1 MSTKALRDRLEQRL
15 ALLLEETKQRLGTE
29 ALPAPNLP
37 AIASAIEQRVETLV
51 SRLVEADLQ
60 RAVLDR
66 AELASG
72 WDLADAD
79 QEILTPADAELLKK
93 LVDTERDSE
102 PPTQPSHRYWPPNV
116 APAEVA
122 NALERTR
129 DPDAMEIATALRQGW
144 LSPANGDDV
153 LRAADSNGQATTEP
167 EPTSERSASAPRKG
181 GWIVRDQELPL
192 RGTKSGGLV
201 LQRLLKWPI
210 LDCARIVDI
219 MKRVQVDRLRPA
231 MAIDAGKEHHALMAA
246 MRDFPKD
253 PVAHR
258 GKTQKVPQLGDRIE
272 VLAPGE
278 GGLQL
283 TLPLEGVNLN
293 EAMVNTL
300 RMWRGWEGLKHWAAV
315 HRLLS
320 IEGSRAGRVRW
331 TLERHLDAIGAST
344 RARQDPTFR
353 ARVGHEVELLT
364 KLELAIYA
372 KDGSMRMRRALL
384 TPTAKFDRI
393 QGAEWALEGMELEIH
408 PMLYSGVRD
417 PESGELGAN
426 WFPQAAEL
434 PRLDHVKHPH
444 ALALGLIFPIR
455 WRWDWANKLNHTR
468 MKGLTLLATAGITFK
483 RRRASEAWGKLQ
495 RDLAEL
501 QRIGALGQIEWEGEP
516 WTAEGICLLYPPQ
529 WARDRTVNQ
538 LPPVERAMQKEP
550 LTGSELV
557 DWRKREGISQ
567 GDAAT
572 QLGVGIAT
580 IKRAEASGETPLG
593 PALAKAFA
601 RLAARP

>member
-1 MSTKALRDRLEQRL
+1 MSAKTLLERLEQRL
-15 ALLLEETKQRLGTE
+15 ALLLEETKRRVDAEVIPT
-29 ALPAPNLP
+29 ASLP
-37 AIASAIEQRVETLV
+37 AIATALEQRVIALV
-51 SRLVEADLQ
+51 SRLVEPEIQ

-66 AELASG
+66 AELASR

-79 QEILTPADAELLKK
+79 EDRLSPRDAGLLRH
-93 LVDTERDSE
+93 LIETERNRD
-102 PPTQPSHRYWPPNV
+102 PPSQPAQHYWPPAV

-122 NALERTR
+122 SALERTR
-129 DPDAMEIATALRQGW
+129 DPDAFELAAALRQGW
-144 LSPANGDDV
+144 LSPANRDSV
-153 LRAADSNGQATTEP
+153 LRSTDSTAQANSTPTSAAAARRRGWTLREP
-167 EPTSERSASAPRKG
+167 EKTST
-181 GWIVRDQELPL
+181 DMQ
-192 RGTKSGGLV
+192 
-201 LQRLLKWPI
+201 QRLRKWPI
-210 LDCARIVDI
+210 LDCARIVDVV
-219 MKRVQVDRLRPA
+219 KRVQEDRLRPA

-253 PVAHR
+253 PVTHR
-258 GKTQKVPQLGDRIE
+258 GKKQQALQLGDRIE

-283 TLPLEGVNLN
+283 TLPLEGLNLN

-300 RMWRGWEGLKHWAAV
+300 RMWRGWEGLRHWAAV

-320 IEGSRAGRVRW
+320 IEGARAGRVRW
-331 TLERHLDAIGAST
+331 TLERHLDAIGASK
-344 RARQDPTFR
+344 RAREDPKFR

-372 KDGSMRMRRALL
+372 KDGSVRMRRALL

-393 QGAEWALEGMELEIH
+393 RGADWALEGMELEIH

-417 PESGELGAN
+417 PENGQLGAN
-426 WFPQAAEL
+426 WFPQAADL

-444 ALALGLIFPIR
+444 ALALGLILPIR

-468 MKGLTLLATAGITFK
+468 MKGLTLLGTAGISFTH
-483 RRRASEAWGKLQ
+483 RRASEAWAKLQ

-501 QRIGALGQIEWEGEP
+501 QRIGALGAVEWEGEP
-516 WTAEGICLLYPPQ
+516 WSAEGVCLLYPPQ
-529 WARDRTVNQ
+529 WARDRTVHQ
-538 LPPVERAMQKEP
+538 LPPVERPTQKEP

-557 DWRKREGISQ
+557 DWRKREGLSQ
-567 GDAAT
+567 SEAAKR
-572 QLGVGIAT
+572 LDVGIAT
-580 IKRAEASGETPLG
+580 IKRAEAGGESHLG

-601 RLAARP
+601 KLSTLS

>member
-1 MSTKALRDRLEQRL
+1 MSTKTLLERLEQRL
-15 ALLLEETKQRLGTE
+15 TPLLEEAKRKANAET
-29 ALPAPNLP
+29 LPA
-37 AIASAIEQRVETLV
+37 ASLTAVAAAIEQRVIALV
-51 SRLVEADLQ
+51 GRLVDAELQ

-66 AELASG
+66 AELAAR
-72 WDLADAD
+72 WDLADAED
-79 QEILTPADAELLKK
+79 ERLSPQEAGLLRH
-93 LVDTERDSE
+93 LIETERGGDE
-102 PPTQPSHRYWPPNV
+102 PPPAQHYWPPDV

-122 NALERTR
+122 SALERTR
-129 DPDAMEIATALRQGW
+129 DPDAIELASALRHGW
-144 LSPANGDDV
+144 LSPGN
-153 LRAADSNGQATTEP
+153 RDSG
-167 EPTSERSASAPRKG
+167 RRG
-181 GWIVRDQELPL
+181 GWTLREPDQSTDVQL
-192 RGTKSGGLV
+192 RL
-201 LQRLLKWPI
+201 RKWPI
-210 LDCARIVDI
+210 LDCARIVDVV
-219 MKRVQVDRLRPA
+219 KRVQEDRLRPA

-253 PVAHR
+253 LVMHR
-258 GKTQKVPQLGDRIE
+258 GKRQQALQLGDRIE

-283 TLPLEGVNLN
+283 TLPLEGLNLS

-300 RMWRGWEGLKHWAAV
+300 RVWRGWEGLRHWAAV

-331 TLERHLDAIGAST
+331 TLERHLDAIGASQRT
-344 RARQDPTFR
+344 REDPKFR

-372 KDGSMRMRRALL
+372 KDGSVRMRRSLL

-393 QGAEWALEGMELEIH
+393 RGAEWALEGMELEIH

-444 ALALGLIFPIR
+444 ALALGLILPIR
-455 WRWDWANKLNHTR
+455 WRWDWLNKLNHTR
-468 MKGLTLLATAGITFK
+468 MKGLTLLSTAGIPFK
-483 RRRASEAWGKLQ
+483 QRRASEAWTKLQ

-501 QRIGALGQIEWEGEP
+501 QRIGALGAIEWEGDP
-516 WTAEGICLLYPPQ
+516 WTAEGVCLLFPPQ
-529 WARDRTVNQ
+529 WARDRTVHQ
-538 LPPVERAMQKEP
+538 LLPVERTVQKEP
-550 LTGSELV
+550 LTGNELV
-557 DWRKREGISQ
+557 DWRKREGLSQ
-567 GDAAT
+567 AEAARR
-572 QLGVGIAT
+572 LEVGIAT
-580 IKRAEASGETPLG
+580 IKRAEASGESPLG

-601 RLAARP
+601 RFSARL